1 MDGPGLGNPY
11 ERELMY
17 YRRECNELG
26 ARLLRLQEEQSQAH
40 REARRSRTVV
50 RLVRETYRIG
60 DLART
65 AHDVGGP
72 ILEVIVDNAL
82 CDAAALLR
90 EEPRGSGQFL
100 VAHAIG
106 VADAAAAVA
115 AVIRDPP
122 EFCYTASAA
131 AAVQAPDGL
140 LDVLRMPFVLWAY
153 DRSSGYAL
161 VIGNRSE
168 GNVSRPFEPGDQE
181 LVESALSVY
190 LDVLYRKQAEA
201 QLRQAKQAAEEASLE
216 RTRFLDRL
224 SRELSEP
231 LQEIAASSEALAS
244 ALAPL
249 AGLEAYHERA
259 RRVAR
264 DAQRVL
270 ALAEQAT
277 RFVTPEEQPP
287 LLDVEWTGLAEMV
300 GKVIRFHYAQS
311 LKRGVD
317 LAATLPRRAVAV
329 CVDRERMQRA
339 LQTLV
344 GDALAAATHGASVRL
359 HATRRG
365 DGAVEIVVSTTA
377 QFGAVRPSGPQ
388 QADDAD
394 RGGSGADGAE
404 PRAKLDAPR
413 RIVGAHGGV
422 VVAEIRPNGE
432 RQTRVILP
440 ARIARDD
447 ELAGARHP

>member
-1 MDGPGLGNPY
+1 MMDGSGIGNTH
-11 ERELMY
+11 ERELLY

-106 VADAAAAVA
+106 VADAAADA
-115 AVIRDPP
+115 AVVIHDPP
-122 EFCYTASAA
+122 EFCYTASGPP
-131 AAVQAPDGL
+131 AVGAPDGL

-153 DRSSGYAL
+153 DRSSGCAL

-168 GNVSRPFEPGDQE
+168 GNISRPFEPGDQE

-201 QLRQAKQAAEEASLE
+201 LLRQAKQAAEDASHE
-216 RTRFLDRL
+216 RTRFLGKL
-224 SRELSEP
+224 SRELREP

-244 ALAPL
+244 DLASV
-249 AGLEAYHERA
+249 AGLRAQHERA

-264 DAQRVL
+264 DARRVL
-270 ALAEQAT
+270 SLAEQAT
-277 RFVTPEEQPP
+277 RYTAPEEQPP
-287 LLDVEWTGLAEMV
+287 LLDVEWTGLSEIV
-300 GKVIRFHYAQS
+300 GKVVRSNYAHS

-317 LAATLPRRAVAV
+317 LAASLPRRAVAV

-344 GDALAAATHGASVRL
+344 ADALAAAADGSLVRV

-365 DGAVEIVVSTTA
+365 DGAVEIVVSTA
-377 QFGAVRPSGPQ
+377 AGFGRVRLPGPPE
-388 QADDAD
+388 A
-394 RGGSGADGAE
+394 GEAE
-404 PRAKLDAPR
+404 PKAKLDAPR

-440 ARIARDD
+440 ARLARDD